1 MDPFSCLTLKAIA
14 HSLTDAAGGILCLP
28 DRLPGLWTLAAATA
42 GEAGAGSITD
52 SAAEAARA
60 FGQPGLW
67 TLLVL
72 AAVCVLVNALF
83 VAAESSMVK
92 VRPRQLEE
100 AMEQGRR
107 GTRSASLVTARL
119 DRFLSTSQLAITLA
133 SIALGMVAERLL
145 VTWIGPWLAGL
156 GLPLAPWVWT
166 AVALVLALG
175 LAGYLHVVFGELI
188 PRTVASRQPLATLL
202 IVAAPLRL
210 LYLGGG
216 WLARI
221 MNHSA
226 NLLLRRVFRLEPMNG
241 VAHVHSEEDLRQIV
255 AGSELSSEVTPT
267 EKDILLNALNLN
279 ELTVR
284 EIMTPRS
291 EVVALD
297 ITHPLPQNLKTALD
311 SKHTRFPLIK
321 GHLDETIGLIHMKDV
336 VRLMSEPEGDL
347 RNIKRQI
354 HAVPETIP
362 LDNLLKFFLEKRAHL
377 ALVVDEFGGALG
389 IATLDNVLEEL
400 VGDIQDEFDVE
411 ESEFTR
417 IDDNEFI
424 VEGGLGLY
432 ELEELAGLELDSSD
446 VSTVGGYVTHL
457 LGRLPE
463 TGEQVVI
470 GDYEVTAIKTDG
482 RRVEQLRFR
491 KAGADPRPEPGTAW
505 EQP

>member
-1 MDPFSCLTLKAIA
+1 MDPSSWISPFITHQVS
-14 HSLTDAAGGILCLP
+14 DAPSALAELVPPLSAGMIP
-28 DRLPGLWTLAAATA
+28 LAGWIDTA
-42 GEAGAGSITD
+42 GLKVVAQVATVADESAVIPAVSIW
-52 SAAEAARA
+52 
-60 FGQPGLW
+60 G
-67 TLLVL
+67 LLVL
-72 AAVCVLVNALF
+72 AVVCVLVNALF

-92 VRPRQLEE
+92 VRRHQLEE
-100 AMEQGRR
+100 AADQGKR
-107 GTRSASLVTARL
+107 GTRSAAIVTARL
-119 DRFLSTSQLAITLA
+119 DRFLSTSQFAITLA
-133 SIALGMVAERLL
+133 SIALGMVAERVL
-145 VTWIGPWLAGL
+145 VTWAAPWLLDL
-156 GLPLAPWVWT
+156 GLPLPMWIWT
-166 AVALVLALG
+166 GVALALALL
-175 LAGYLHVVFGELI
+175 LAGYLHVVFGELV
-188 PRTVASRQPLATLL
+188 PRTIASRKPLATLL
-202 IVAAPLRL
+202 LIAAPLRL
-210 LYLGGG
+210 FHRAVG
-216 WLARI
+216 WLAGM

-226 NLLLRRVFRLEPMNG
+226 NLLLRRLFKVEPMNG
-241 VAHVHSEEDLRQIV
+241 VAHVHSEDDLRQIV
-255 AGSELSSEVTPT
+255 AGSELSSEVTAT

-279 ELTVR
+279 ELSVR

-297 ITHPLPQNLKTALD
+297 VTFPLAQNLKHALD

-336 VRLMSEPEGDL
+336 VRLISEPDGDL

-354 HAVPETIP
+354 HAVPETIT

-400 VGDIQDEFDVE
+400 VGDIHDEFDAE

-432 ELEELAGLELDSSD
+432 ELEELVGLELDSSE
-446 VSTVGGYVTHL
+446 VSTVGGYVTHM

-463 TGEQVVI
+463 TGEKVII
-470 GDYEVTAIKTDG
+470 GDYEVTATKADG

-491 KAGADPRPEPGTAW
+491 RADAPPQSDATAW

>member
-1 MDPFSCLTLKAIA
+1 MDPSSWLTFQAIVQ
-14 HSLTDAAGGILCLP
+14 SLNEAVSPVLP
-28 DRLPGLWTLAAATA
+28 AFDPGVLPPAPLAAAETA
-42 GEAGAGSITD
+42 AATIGSGI
-52 SAAEAARA
+52 
-60 FGQPGLW
+60 GLW
-67 TLLVL
+67 TLLLL
-72 AAVCVLVNALF
+72 AGACILVNALF

-107 GTRSASLVTARL
+107 GTRSAALVTARL

-145 VTWIGPWLAGL
+145 VAWIGPWLAGL
-156 GLPLAPWVWT
+156 GLPLPLWVWT
-166 AVALVLALG
+166 AVALALALG

-188 PRTVASRQPLATLL
+188 PRTVASRRPLATLL
-202 IVAAPLRL
+202 LVATPLRL

-297 ITHPLPQNLKTALD
+297 VTHPLPQNLKTALD

-336 VRLMSEPEGDL
+336 VRLISDPEGDL

-354 HAVPETIP
+354 HAVPETITV
-362 LDNLLKFFLEKRAHL
+362 DNLLKFFLEKRAHL

-411 ESEFTR
+411 EPEFTR

-446 VSTVGGYVTHL
+446 VSTVGGYVTHM

-463 TGEQVVI
+463 TGEKVI
-470 GDYEVTAIKTDG
+470 IGEYEVTAIKTDG
-482 RRVEQLRFR
+482 RRVEQLRFC
-491 KAGADPRPEPGTAW
+491 KSGSQPESGVAAW